1 MKAKVSVARR
11 LGARALIATT
21 LAAAAL
27 LTAGQAHA
35 LDQIKVGV
43 GPLSSTAPVLI
54 AEDKG
59 YFKAE
64 NLDGQF
70 LFFDAAQTM
79 TMGVSSGDLD
89 FAVTAVS
96 GAFYSLA
103 ASGSIKLIAGTV
115 VDAPGFQQYAFVI
128 SNKAYDAGFKSL
140 KDMSGHS
147 VAIVQVGGPIHYVLA
162 LLEEKY
168 KIDPA
173 RVKPL
178 PLQQIPNE
186 VSAVAGNTAD
196 GGILPATAATPAV
209 QRGDM
214 KLFGYTGDEVTWQA
228 GGAFA
233 STKTIKEK
241 PELVERF
248 LRAFR
253 KGLADYHAAYTGAGE
268 KRQNG
273 PTAPEISAIIAKY
286 LKQTPQQIEASIPY
300 LDPKGALDIKDI
312 DHQLD
317 WFRAQGMLK
326 SNIKAADVIE
336 QKYLITR

>member
-1 MKAKVSVARR
+1 MKANGSIARR
-11 LGARALIATT
+11 RGVVCGLVV
-21 LAAAAL
+21 AAATL
-27 LTAGQAHA
+27 VLPAGSAQA

-43 GPLSSTAPVLI
+43 GRLSSTAPVLI

-64 NLDGQF
+64 DIDAQF

-115 VDAPGFQQYAFVI
+115 VDAPGFQQYAFVVG
-128 SNKAYDAGFKSL
+128 NKAYESGFKSL
-140 KDMSGHS
+140 KDMANHS

-168 KIDPA
+168 KIDPLS
-173 RVKPL
+173 VKPL

-186 VSAVAGNTAD
+186 VSAVAGNTAA
-196 GGILPATAATPAV
+196 GGIIPATAATPAV
-209 QRGDM
+209 DRGEM
-214 KLFGYTGDEVTWQA
+214 KLLSYTGDEVTWQA

-233 STKTIKEK
+233 ATKTIKDN
-241 PELVERF
+241 PALVERF

-253 KGLADYHAAYTGAGE
+253 KGLADYHAAYVGPDE
-268 KRQNG
+268 KRQDG
-273 PTAPEISAIIAKY
+273 PAAPEITAIIAKY
-286 LKQTPQQIEASIPY
+286 LQQTPQQIETSIPY
-300 LDPKGALDIKDI
+300 LDPKGALDMKDI

-326 SNIKAADVIE
+326 SDIKAADVIE
-336 QKYLITR
+336 AKYFIAR